1 MSEPLIIGLDAGTSV
16 IKAIAFTHD
25 GRQIDT
31 AAKPNT
37 YDEASGGAVTQDLA
51 RTWTDTVA
59 VLRLLGD
66 KVGNLAERTTAIAVT
81 GQGDG
86 TWLIDGEGNPVG
98 PGWLWLDSRAASIV
112 EEFDR
117 SGVRQRFFEDTGCGM
132 NACNQSAQLVW
143 LKRHEP
149 TRLAK
154 AATAFHCKDWLYFNL
169 TGERHTD
176 SSEGTFTFG
185 NFRRREY
192 VPELLDAMG
201 AGELASILPPM
212 IDGTQ
217 TTHPLSAAAA
227 ATSGLKAGTPVS
239 LAYVDVLCTG
249 LGGGLY
255 EPGQQ
260 VGCSIVGSTGMHMQ
274 TFPADQVVLADA
286 PTGYT
291 MPFMVPGVAAQM
303 QSNMAATLNIDWIAD
318 RAREVASLFGQ
329 DLERMPALL
338 ALDKRV
344 LDARP
349 ASAIYHPYIHE
360 AGERGPFVDVN
371 ARAGFI
377 GLSTQTS
384 FVDMVRCV
392 YEGLALAAADCYGA
406 MNATPTEIR
415 VAGGAARSIA
425 LKTILASVLDA
436 AIQETERE
444 EAGAAGAA
452 MMAAVATGVFP
463 DMDEAVGAWVRP
475 TLAGRIEPDP
485 GLVTLYRD
493 VVPIYQSIR
502 KAMSP
507 IWQEMANLRRGQAV

>member
-25 GRQIDT
+25 GRQIES
-31 AAKPNT
+31 AARPNF
-37 YDEASGGAVTQDLA
+37 YDEAPGGAVTQDLA
-51 RTWTDTVA
+51 HTWTDTVA
-59 VLRLLGD
+59 VLRLLAD
-66 KVGNLAERTTAIAVT
+66 KVDDLAGRTTAIAVT

-86 TWLIDGEGNPVG
+86 TWLIDGDGQPVG
-98 PGWLWLDSRAASIV
+98 PGWLWLDSRAAAIV
-112 EEFDR
+112 EAFDR
-117 SGVRQRFFEDTGCGM
+117 SGVRQRFFQETGCGM
-132 NACNQSAQLVW
+132 NACNQSAQLAW
-143 LKRHEP
+143 LKRHQPE
-149 TRLAK
+149 RLAK
-154 AATAFHCKDWLYFNL
+154 ATTAFHCKDWLYFNL

-185 NFRRREY
+185 NFRRRDY

-212 IDGTQ
+212 IDGTR
-217 TTHPLSAAAA
+217 TTHPLTPAAAKA
-227 ATSGLKAGTPVS
+227 SGLRAGTPVS
-239 LAYVDVLCTG
+239 LAFVDVLCTG

-274 TFPADQVVLADA
+274 TFPADAIVLADA

-291 MPFMVPGVAAQM
+291 MPFMVPGVVAQM

-318 RAREVASLFGQ
+318 RAGEVAGLFGQ
-329 DLERMPALL
+329 QVGRMPALL

-344 LDARP
+344 LDGKP
-349 ASAIYHPYIHE
+349 AATIFHPYIHE

-371 ARAGFI
+371 ARAGFV

-384 FVDMVRCV
+384 FVDMVRGV

-406 MNATPTEIR
+406 MNATPSEIR
-415 VAGGAARSIA
+415 VAGGAARSTA
-425 LKTILASVLDA
+425 LKSILASMLDA
-436 AIQETERE
+436 PIRETERE

-452 MMAAVATGVFP
+452 MMAAVATGVFA
-463 DMDEAVGAWVRP
+463 DMDAAVHAWVRP

-485 GLVTLYRD
+485 GLVARYRE

-502 KAMSP
+502 RAMPP
-507 IWQEMANLRRGQAV
+507 IWQRLADLRRGQMA